1 MRFGFIG
8 AGNMASASSLTT
20 SPTCTDHDKMVPSVI
35 LSPNLGIFISN
46 LAIYTIIYSFTCTS
60 RTRL

>member
-46 LAIYTIIYSFTCTS
+46 LDIDSKFIIQP
-60 RTRL
+60 